1 MRRDALVLTACSGAM
16 SRDYT
21 LCALH
26 TSCESL
32 QGSTTVHRG
41 NLVQEVSIPAM
52 SRDCTGVS
60 SITTITGGNGRT
72 CDLTRCG
79 LNLPSGC
86 HGGDG
91 ASGPTEGPGVVN
103 LAQLLVSTS
112 GALLTLDVS

>member
-1 MRRDALVLTACSGAM
+1 MVLGQHEQCILNDGCGEVGGGSASLEEVCSDALVLTACSG
-16 SRDYT
+16 
-21 LCALH
+21 
-26 TSCESL
+26 
-32 QGSTTVHRG
+32 
-41 NLVQEVSIPAM
+41 AM

-79 LNLPSGC
+79 LNPPSGC
-86 HGGDG
+86 HSGDG

-112 GALLTLDVS
+112 GALLTLDVC